1 MKITKTQLR
10 EIIRELIAEDWWSA
24 MSAHAQQQYIKDHP
38 DSDKAK
44 SAKAAREKYRKEKPK
59 HANLISKGIFPGS
72 SQYKRMMG
80 ELKQSISGNK
90 SFIKRVVL
98 PMTKKS
104 GIKSVRVKDL
114 PATSVAD
121 DKQQMELTFDTDQET
136 NDKFLALL
144 KKKAGSKSAKKKRQS
159 LNLKVLRELLKNLIV
174 KELNK

>member
-1 MKITKTQLR
+1 
-10 EIIRELIAEDWWSA
+10 
-24 MSAHAQQQYIKDHP
+24 
-38 DSDKAK
+38 
-44 SAKAAREKYRKEKPK
+44 
-59 HANLISKGIFPGS
+59 
-72 SQYKRMMG
+72 
-80 ELKQSISGNK
+80 
-90 SFIKRVVL
+90 
-98 PMTKKS
+98 MTKKS